1 MPCGYPAS
9 GRTIWGAG
17 CDHQRRDAGLASGS
31 PSQIKPHR
39 SSGDSRYGRGHLS
52 IRSDPD
58 LRSRQRQDRKRDRD
72 CRKEPEPGL
81 ALQSGGTAPQD
92 LQRDYGRQNVKIGEN
107 STAEQYVTEAGRF
120 WEEGDGLIDAHA
132 HIGTEEEIRERI
144 RDGIPSVICVGSP
157 KEAEQLKRLFNR
169 FEVHPVIIPAAGL
182 HPWNSDK
189 YRAEEMFLFMEE
201 WPVMGEIGLD
211 SLWCDVPLNV
221 QKEAFECQ
229 LDFAVKK
236 RKPVVLHTKEQE
248 AEIAGIL
255 RRYPN
260 RYLVHWY
267 SCGQHLEEYLDQ
279 DCYVSIGPDVVWN
292 PAVQEAARQVPEDR
306 LLIETD
312 GLGAVKWAWEEGE
325 KHGIMESQFHTALPE
340 LTVRSS
346 LEQTLR
352 EVSRLRGVEMNV
364 LAKAIKRNF
373 RRFVWGDNT
382 GQKEENR

>member
-1 MPCGYPAS
+1 MPESC
-9 GRTIWGAG
+9 
-17 CDHQRRDAGLASGS
+17 
-31 PSQIKPHR
+31 
-39 SSGDSRYGRGHLS
+39 
-52 IRSDPD
+52 
-58 LRSRQRQDRKRDRD
+58 
-72 CRKEPEPGL
+72 
-81 ALQSGGTAPQD
+81 
-92 LQRDYGRQNVKIGEN
+92 
-107 STAEQYVTEAGRF
+107 
-120 WEEGDGLIDAHA
+120 
-132 HIGTEEEIRERI
+132 
-144 RDGIPSVICVGSP
+144 
-157 KEAEQLKRLFNR
+157 
-169 FEVHPVIIPAAGL
+169 
-182 HPWNSDK
+182 
-189 YRAEEMFLFMEE
+189 
-201 WPVMGEIGLD
+201 
-211 SLWCDVPLNV
+211 
-221 QKEAFECQ
+221 
-229 LDFAVKK
+229 
-236 RKPVVLHTKEQE
+236 
-248 AEIAGIL
+248 

>member
-1 MPCGYPAS
+1 M
-9 GRTIWGAG
+9 
-17 CDHQRRDAGLASGS
+17 
-31 PSQIKPHR
+31 
-39 SSGDSRYGRGHLS
+39 
-52 IRSDPD
+52 
-58 LRSRQRQDRKRDRD
+58 
-72 CRKEPEPGL
+72 
-81 ALQSGGTAPQD
+81 
-92 LQRDYGRQNVKIGEN
+92 KIGEN

-120 WEEGDGLIDAHA
+120 WEEGDGLIDSHA

-144 RDGIPSVICVGSP
+144 RDGIPSVICAGSP
-157 KEAEQLKRLFNR
+157 KEAQQLKRLFNR

-189 YRAEEMFLFMEE
+189 YRAEEMFPFMEE

-211 SLWCDVPLNV
+211 TLWCDVPLNV

-236 RKPVVLHTKEQE
+236 RKPAVLHTKEQE

-340 LTVRSS
+340 LTVCSS